1 MSGFS
6 TQSNYNLVS
15 DKIHQSIMKKKKKK
29 TNNMV
34 INRSVMKARLIC
46 WKGPYII
53 SLWCPISIVAVSIEF
68 GGRGKTK
75 TTMKDA

>member
-1 MSGFS
+1 M
-6 TQSNYNLVS
+6 Q
-15 DKIHQSIMKKKKKK
+15 KKKKKKTQK

-34 INRSVMKARLIC
+34 INRSVMKARLTIW

-53 SLWCPISIVAVSIEF
+53 FLWCPMSIVAVSIEF

-75 TTMKDA
+75 TTMKDT